1 MLFCSANLLKNIVI
15 LRANLYQEILIDS
28 LEDEFY
34 ESGKPEVMNI

>member
-15 LRANLYQEILIDS
+15 LRANLYQEILIDTQ
-28 LEDEFY
+28 DEFY

>member
-15 LRANLYQEILIDS
+15 LRANLYQEILID

>member
-15 LRANLYQEILIDS
+15 LCANLYQEILVI